1 MSPSIHLLP
10 LVHMLHM
17 LIQLSHLAQTCV
29 DAKTFKYKCS
39 QVMVEMHFGRNENNV
54 TIPLLQN
61 TQWSEISRAKN
72 FMATAV
78 QTARI
83 VDVVQTKLFKNCW
96 EEKSMTGYVLETKEG
111 SFRYF

>member
-1 MSPSIHLLP
+1 
-10 LVHMLHM
+10 
-17 LIQLSHLAQTCV
+17 
-29 DAKTFKYKCS
+29 
-39 QVMVEMHFGRNENNV
+39 
-54 TIPLLQN
+54 
-61 TQWSEISRAKN
+61 
-72 FMATAV
+72 MATAV